1 MSDSEMDTGRIV
13 VGIDTHADAHH
24 IAVLSEYGRPLAD
37 REFPTTAL
45 GYQEAIGFMTDFGDV
60 LQVGMEG
67 TGTYGAALTKVLQDR
82 GMLVV
87 EVNRP
92 DRQQRRLRGKTD
104 SLDAYRAAQSVL
116 SGISTAVPKAKDG
129 PVECLRVLRASRA
142 SAVKA
147 RSATINQIKGLLVSA
162 PETLRAKY
170 KGTSTDMMLRAM
182 LRSRPSGHP
191 ADPHYVTARVLKA
204 LAIRY
209 QHLTAEI
216 EETTAQLQLILD
228 SYAPMLQDLP
238 GVGVDIA
245 SQLLVTLGDNRER
258 VTNEA
263 QFAALTGVAPVPAS
277 SGKTTRHRLSRGG
290 DRQANCALHHIVLVR
305 MNIDPRTK
313 DYVTKRTQE
322 GKSKRDI
329 MRCLKRYVAREI
341 YRQITRPVP
350 APIVSDLRPLRHE
363 LRLTLQQAGQGLDAW
378 PSMLSKLERGKTRN
392 DELLIRY
399 RSWLQEHIPIP
410 SDTQQQT
417 EDPAIPTTPTTHAA

>member
-1 MSDSEMDTGRIV
+1 MDTNRVV
-13 VGIDTHADAHH
+13 VGVDTHADAHQV
-24 IAVLSEYGRPLAD
+24 AVVSEYGKPLGD
-37 REFPTTAL
+37 QTFPTTAR
-45 GYQEAIGFMTDFGDV
+45 GYQEIVGFIIGFGDV

-67 TGTYGAALTKVLQDR
+67 TGTYGAALTKVLQAT

-142 SAVKA
+142 SAMKA

-162 PETLRAKY
+162 PETLRAKHQ
-170 KGTSTDMMLRAM
+170 GISTDMMVRAM
-182 LRSRPSGHP
+182 VRSRPSGHP

-209 QHLTAEI
+209 QHLTVEI

-228 SYAPMLQDLP
+228 AYAPMLQDLP
-238 GVGVDIA
+238 GVGIDVA

-305 MNIDPRTK
+305 MNIDGRTK

-341 YRQITRPVP
+341 YRQITNPVP

-363 LRLTLQQAGQGLDAW
+363 LRLTLQEAGQDLDAW
-378 PSMLSKLERGKTRN
+378 PSTLSRLERGKTRN
-392 DELLIRY
+392 DELLFRY
-399 RSWLQEHIPIP
+399 RNWLQEHVPIP
-410 SDTQQQT
+410 SDTPQQAK
-417 EDPAIPTTPTTHAA
+417 DPVNPTILTTKAA